1 MIQCKPAGEPATTED
16 GRRILI
22 DREWPQHCPKDA
34 LPLDQWLPDVAPST
48 DLHKAFTAGEVDFAR
63 FSAAYRQ
70 ELIARPEHWWALLGY
85 AQAST
90 LTLVFAAE
98 NLQQNHAVLLAQWL
112 EDELDRYQDASSP
125 VCYRDEFPD
134 Y

>member
-1 MIQCKPAGEPATTED
+1 MIQCKTAGEPALPED
-16 GRRILI
+16 GRRILV
-22 DREWPQHCPKDA
+22 DREWPPHCSKNS
-34 LPLDQWLPDVAPST
+34 LPLDHWLPDVAPST
-48 DLHKAFTAGEVDFAR
+48 DLHHALTAGEVDFAQ

-70 ELIARPEHWWALLGY
+70 ELISRPEHWWALLGY
-85 AQAST
+85 AQTST

-98 NLQQNHAVLLAQWL
+98 NLLQNHALVLARWL

>member
-1 MIQCKPAGEPATTED
+1 MIQCKEIFEPATPED
-16 GRRILI
+16 GRRILV
-22 DREWPQHCPKDA
+22 DREWPRDCPKES
-34 LPLDQWLPDVAPST
+34 LSLVGWLSDVAPSA
-48 DLHKAFTAGEVDFAR
+48 DLHRAFLAGQVDFLQ

-85 AQAST
+85 AQAET

-98 NLQQNHAVLLAQWL
+98 NLLQNHAIVLGQWL
-112 EDELDRYQDASSP
+112 EEELDRYEGSSSP